1 MEEFLLSEAY
11 SGRELLLFNKENM
24 KNKKVNMEDELE
36 KSIIY
41 ILNYCKE
48 HGVFAYNDYMDRHFD
63 NLLVEVMKVY
73 YSIDPEFNEDPQD
86 LIN

>member
-11 SGRELLLFNKENM
+11 SSRELLLFNKENM

-48 HGVFAYNDYMDRHFD
+48 HGVFAYNDYMER
-63 NLLVEVMKVY
+63 
-73 YSIDPEFNEDPQD
+73 SFNRSLMDVIKFHKEQHVFKR
-86 LIN
+86 

>member
-11 SGRELLLFNKENM
+11 SSRELLLFDKENM

-48 HGVFAYNDYMDRHFD
+48 HGVFAYNDYMERSF
-63 NLLVEVMKVY
+63 NYSLMEVIKFHKEQHV
-73 YSIDPEFNEDPQD
+73 FKR
-86 LIN
+86 

>member
-11 SGRELLLFNKENM
+11 LSRELLLVNKEHMENEQ
-24 KNKKVNMEDELE
+24 VNMEDKLE

-48 HGVFAYNDYMDRHFD
+48 HGVFAYNDYMERSFNHS
-63 NLLVEVMKVY
+63 LIEVIKFQKEKHV
-73 YSIDPEFNEDPQD
+73 
-86 LIN
+86 